1 MTAGDGA
8 PPGRALRIV
17 AEAAE
22 GYAGDWGK
30 ELALV
35 ELAAAAGAT
44 AVKFQLLFPEELLTP
59 GHPQYGLVEGLQMA
73 PERWHAVAERAGEL
87 EIELILDVFGRR
99 GLELAESLG
108 VAAVKVHSSDML
120 NEALL
125 SDIAASS
132 VPEALLSAGGTTF
145 EEIERAIGLVG
156 GKRATV
162 VLGFQAYPTPAGEN
176 RLHRLRALGEAFPGV
191 ALGFA
196 DHTGTDEEAGIWLPA
211 LAVALGATYIEK
223 HITVAQVLRDLD
235 HQSALAPDRFARF
248 VESVRLGSAA
258 LGEAGGEPAMGEAEK
273 AYRLR
278 MKKHVV
284 ATADLPA
291 GAQLGSDVLAL
302 KRAHDP
308 PPDVLFRLDEAIGE
322 VLESPVSANAPLKRG
337 DLR

>member
-1 MTAGDGA
+1 MQ
-8 PPGRALRIV
+8 LRIV

-22 GYAGDWGK
+22 GYVGGWGK

-35 ELAAAAGAT
+35 ELAARAGAT
-44 AVKFQLLFPEELLTP
+44 AVKFQLLFPDELLTP
-59 GHPQYGLVEGLQMA
+59 AHPQYDVVESLQLA
-73 PERWHAVAERAGEL
+73 PERWHAVAERAGEM
-87 EIELILDVFGRR
+87 EIELLLDVFGRR
-99 GLELAESLG
+99 GLELAEALG

-125 SDIAASS
+125 GDVEASS
-132 VPEALLSAGGTTF
+132 VPEVLLSAGGTTF
-145 EEIERAIGLVG
+145 EEIERAIALVG
-156 GKRATV
+156 GKRLTV
-162 VLGFQAYPTPAGEN
+162 VLGFQAYPTPVEEN
-176 RLHRLRALGEAFPGV
+176 RLYRLKALARAFPGA

-196 DHTGTDEEAGIWLPA
+196 DHTGTDDEAGTWLPA
-211 LAVALGATYIEK
+211 LAVALGATYVEK

-248 VESVRLGSAA
+248 VESVRLGCAA
-258 LGEAGGEPAMGEAEK
+258 LGEADGEEGMGEAEQ

-291 GAQLGSDVLAL
+291 GTRLGAAELAL

-322 VLESPVSANAPLKRG
+322 VLESPVSANAPLRRG